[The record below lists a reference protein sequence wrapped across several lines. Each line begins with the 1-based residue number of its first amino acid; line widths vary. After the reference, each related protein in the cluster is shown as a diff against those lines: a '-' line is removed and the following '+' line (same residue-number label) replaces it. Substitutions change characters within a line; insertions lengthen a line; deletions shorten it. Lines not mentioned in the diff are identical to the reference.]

1 MLRRFLCAVVSIVSV
16 HTGGFAQ
23 APKSTE
29 PPAETA
35 QRTSVKPGINEPFLD
50 PNLDVA
56 QWIDRFE
63 VESREIFHAR
73 ASIVKALDLKQGMRI
88 ADIGAGTGPF
98 IEAFSKSVGTDG
110 RVFAT
115 DIAPA
120 FLDRISKL
128 TDSQRLSNVTPILS
142 GQDNVRLAPNS
153 VDIAFICDVYHHFEY
168 PQASLESI
176 HRSLSKGGKLVLI
189 DFERIEG
196 VSSSW
201 TMDHVRAGKSVFRSE
216 IELAGFKFVEEVKI
230 DGFQDNYF
238 LVFEKQESQ

>member
-29 PPAETA
+29 PPTETA
-35 QRTSVKPGINEPFLD
+35 QRMSVEPGINEPFLD

-98 IEAFSKSVGTDG
+98 IEAFSNSVGPDG

-120 FLDRISKL
+120 FLDRISRL
-128 TDSQRLSNVTPILS
+128 ADSQRLSNVTPVLS
-142 GQDNVRLAPNS
+142 GQNDIRLPS
-153 VDIAFICDVYHHFEY
+153 KSIDVAFICDVYHHFEY
-168 PQASLESI
+168 PQASLDSI
-176 HRSLSKGGKLVLI
+176 HRSLKKGGTLILI

-216 IELAGFKFVEEVKI
+216 IELAGFRFVQELKI
-230 DGFQDNYF
+230 DGFHDNYF
-238 LVFEKQESQ
+238 LIFEKQESQ